1 MTQYKLEID
10 KIEPQTDE
18 YMKIALNGKSIIQDS
33 IKNLNS
39 IRLFRKSYKVS
50 I

>member
-10 KIEPQTDE
+10 KIKPQTDE

-33 IKNLNS
+33 IMK
-39 IRLFRKSYKVS
+39 I
-50 I
+50 